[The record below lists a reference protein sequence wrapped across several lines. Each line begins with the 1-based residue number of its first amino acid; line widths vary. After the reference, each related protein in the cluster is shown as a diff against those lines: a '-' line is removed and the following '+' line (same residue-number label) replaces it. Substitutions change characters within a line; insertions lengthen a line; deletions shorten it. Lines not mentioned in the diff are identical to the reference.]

1 MDEIIEATLPLI
13 AWRGE
18 KATYHLVE
26 FEGEVAEAIA
36 THAALHRL
44 EFGKQRGF
52 GSVKCYAK
60 TGTTRW
66 KTSVFPV
73 KVTPDEHQATHALR
87 PSTRNLTEANP
98 GGRAEGA
105 GGAAKQRKNWILLI
119 SKKVMRA
126 EDLAEGDTVELE
138 LELL

>member
-1 MDEIIEATLPLI
+1 MTQTLTTTLPLERW
-13 AWRGE
+13 AGERG
-18 KATYHLVE
+18 TYHLVSII
-26 FEGEVAEAIA
+26 GEAAEQIA
-36 THAALHRL
+36 THAALHRM

-73 KVTPDEHQATHALR
+73 KVD
-87 PSTRNLTEANP
+87 
-98 GGRAEGA
+98 EGA
-105 GGAAKQRKNWILLI
+105 ANLGKSTKNWILLI